1 MSYKSHWRS
10 YHVFATARA
19 VSKILLDL
27 SEHANVT
34 PLFLNVTSLDLV
46 AQAAQAV
53 AANGRRLDGPIRIV
67 QAFANLLIASCSCI
81 VNMSTLPLRTTY
93 LETIRFELFLFGIT
107 VVTIMAGIINFYLYN
122 NEASFSLLLSS
133 LYFAESLIDGVII
146 NRKAA
151 VTYRGPHAGSIKF
164 ISTWAPQPLSVSAS
178 F

>member
-1 MSYKSHWRS
+1 M
-10 YHVFATARA
+10 
-19 VSKILLDL
+19 SKILLDL

-53 AANGRRLDGPIRIV
+53 AASGL

-81 VNMSTLPLRTTY
+81 VNMSTLSADLNTLWISTYALSKAALTNY

-133 LYFAESLIDGVII
+133 LYVSIEEIIAGWANDGVII
-146 NRKAA
+146 NGKAA
-151 VTYRGPHAGSIKF
+151 VTYRGPHAGSMKF